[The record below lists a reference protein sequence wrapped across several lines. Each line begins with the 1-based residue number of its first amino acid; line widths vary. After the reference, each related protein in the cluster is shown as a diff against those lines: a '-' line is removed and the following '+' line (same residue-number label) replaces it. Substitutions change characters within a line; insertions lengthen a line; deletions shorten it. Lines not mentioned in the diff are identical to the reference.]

1 MILKSS
7 LKVRQETQL
16 LKLFP
21 SPTENLEIKFQ
32 AKLDFW
38 QRPNSEFL
46 NEIGHFLALT
56 GIMFKVIVEN
66 LPPKEM
72 QIKEKYRRR

>member
-1 MILKSS
+1 MILQSAH
-7 LKVRQETQL
+7 KVRQETQL

-21 SPTENLEIKFQ
+21 FSTENLEIKFQ

-38 QRPNSEFL
+38 QRPNSDFL
-46 NEIGHFLALT
+46 NEIEQFLALN

-66 LPPKEM
+66 PTPKEM
-72 QIKEKYRRR
+72 QLKNKYRRI